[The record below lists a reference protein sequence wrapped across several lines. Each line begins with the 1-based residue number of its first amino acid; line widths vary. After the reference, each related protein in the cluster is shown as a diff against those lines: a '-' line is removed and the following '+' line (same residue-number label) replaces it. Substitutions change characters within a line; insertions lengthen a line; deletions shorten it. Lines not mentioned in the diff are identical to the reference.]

1 MHDNDPLWRLR
12 HALAGMAI
20 ALFLSILMAAG
31 LGRLI
36 GDAIADSY
44 GLRVGLYSAM
54 LIYVVV
60 GAVERLLSIQGADVT
75 LPPIPLRP
83 TALTV
88 VSAFLDL
95 DGNDRQGLGEAGVGG
110 VVVNL
115 NSANGVTAPDGR
127 FLFNNLADGV

>member
-60 GAVERLLSIQGADVT
+60 GAVLLFVRVAQHET
-75 LPPIPLRP
+75 QPL
-83 TALTV
+83 
-88 VSAFLDL
+88 S
-95 DGNDRQGLGEAGVGG
+95 LGRVARWVASLWLWPLLLLRRG
-110 VVVNL
+110 
-115 NSANGVTAPDGR
+115 SKR
-127 FLFNNLADGV
+127 